1 VSVVVEQPPIVFDK
15 VSLDYKLPNEGQITS
30 IKEWAIRRMTRRLT
44 FRRIRAL
51 SDVSFE
57 VGASETLGV
66 IGHNGAG
73 KSTLLR
79 IAAGILQPS
88 SGAATMRGAMA
99 PIIELG
105 TGFEAELSGREN
117 IFFNGALLGRSW
129 TDMQARVDDIVEFSE
144 LEEFIDNPVR
154 TYSTGMVARL
164 AFAIAT
170 TVDARILLLD
180 EVLSVGDQRFQQKC
194 DRRMNQFRD
203 RGVTTILVSHS
214 LDTIARMCDT
224 VLWLDHGVVRTIGPA
239 PEVTAEYRTWVSAR

>member
-1 VSVVVEQPPIVFDK
+1 VSEHPIEFRD
-15 VSLDYKLPNEGQITS
+15 VSLDYRLPNEGNISS
-30 IKEWAIRRMTRRLT
+30 IKEWAIRRLTKRLT
-44 FRRIRAL
+44 YRRIRAL
-51 SDVSFE
+51 SDVSFTVE
-57 VGASETLGV
+57 AHQTMGV

-88 SGAATMRGAMA
+88 RGVATMRGPMA

-129 TDMQARVDDIVEFSE
+129 ADMQARVDDIIEFSE
-144 LEEFIDNPVR
+144 LEEFIDNPIR

-170 TVDARILLLD
+170 TVDAKILLLD
-180 EVLSVGDQRFQQKC
+180 EVLAVGDQHFQQKC
-194 DRRMNQFRD
+194 DQRMSYFRKK
-203 RGVTTILVSHS
+203 GVTTVLVSHS
-214 LDTIARMCDT
+214 LDTIERSCDA
-224 VLWLDHGVVRTIGPA
+224 VLWLHQGSVRGLGSAAKVVA
-239 PEVTAEYRTWVSAR
+239 DYRSWVDSQSA

>member
-1 VSVVVEQPPIVFDK
+1 VEHHQIEFRS
-15 VSLDYKLPNEGQITS
+15 VSLDYRLPNEGHIRS
-30 IKEWAIRRMTRRLT
+30 IKEWAIRRLTRRLS

-51 SDVSFE
+51 SDVSFNLD
-57 VGASETLGV
+57 AHQTMGV

-88 SGAATMRGAMA
+88 SGVATMRGAMA

-144 LEEFIDNPVR
+144 LEEFIDNPIR

-170 TVDARILLLD
+170 TVDAKILLLD
-180 EVLSVGDQRFQQKC
+180 EVLSVGDQHFQQKC
-194 DRRMNQFRD
+194 DQRMAEFRK
-203 RGVTTILVSHS
+203 RGVTTVLVSHS
-214 LDTIARMCDT
+214 LETIVRMCDL
-224 VLWLDHGVVRTIGPA
+224 VLWLDHGEVKGLGPA
-239 PEVTAEYRTWVSAR
+239 AEVVEDYRAWVAEQ